1 MGKKVSTGTKLSK
14 VPTTPALSKTATFG
28 RAWAHS
34 SIPPDDH
41 GSDENT
47 ESVLSSDAEHVPMP
61 TPRLSAAS
69 QGSGHKTGLKA
80 KAKKRSAREER
91 RTSEIPTWKKNSL
104 VQDLAAS
111 DEEHSDTSNTQ
122 EEGTRDPH
130 KWPAETRIA
139 LNARGKVN
147 LTEQQPH
154 IQEMLRKAIR
164 SAQRHI
170 SFEHSYPDITEKRR
184 TTADIL
190 YVAAGETFGC
200 ELVQKRLS
208 RDPHYARAL
217 ASVPDGR
224 VTKFRLRAKA
234 IAQRYVAS
242 AYGLEKG
249 CDPETVRQLLE
260 KNTYIFPVN
269 DKGEPIRS
277 KPFESTA
284 ILRTIED
291 TFFEDDSSVGLMYPG
306 QYISTSLSRPNEM
319 ELPPAMVAMAS
330 TAVFAVIME
339 FLGEGKEEFN
349 SHIFASVYE
358 HLMDFIDAF
367 YDGSEGKYHTH
378 FAKLYTI
385 MHASKKKNSVGSES
399 GKVLLMHLDLDAM
412 EED

>member
-1 MGKKVSTGTKLSK
+1 MAGL
-14 VPTTPALSKTATFG
+14 VPQ
-28 RAWAHS
+28 
-34 SIPPDDH
+34 
-41 GSDENT
+41 
-47 ESVLSSDAEHVPMP
+47 HVHW
-61 TPRLSAAS
+61 
-69 QGSGHKTGLKA
+69 Q
-80 KAKKRSAREER
+80 
-91 RTSEIPTWKKNSL
+91 
-104 VQDLAAS
+104 
-111 DEEHSDTSNTQ
+111 
-122 EEGTRDPH
+122 
-130 KWPAETRIA
+130 
-139 LNARGKVN
+139 
-147 LTEQQPH
+147 
-154 IQEMLRKAIR
+154 
-164 SAQRHI
+164 
-170 SFEHSYPDITEKRR
+170 
-184 TTADIL
+184 
-190 YVAAGETFGC
+190 
-200 ELVQKRLS
+200 
-208 RDPHYARAL
+208 
-217 ASVPDGR
+217 PDGR

-306 QYISTSLSRPNEM
+306 QYISTSLSRPDEM